1 MSVRAFILTLSSLFL
16 AFVLEHLPMPDLL
29 LWLQPPWMLLLV
41 TILVLHAPHTF
52 GLWLAIPVGLMLDV
66 EHHQLLGLHVLLLGI
81 HIVMLQLLFRRLVMF
96 HFLQLTAVVALLVVL
111 HQVLMFWA
119 IALVSENQVPVQVWQ
134 PALVSAL
141 VWPWLYAIT
150 YMAMKR
156 LNLT

>member
-1 MSVRAFILTLSSLFL
+1 MSVRALILTLSSLFL
-16 AFVLEHLPMPDLL
+16 AFVLEHLPMPELL
-29 LWLQPPWMLLLV
+29 IWLQPPWMLLLV
-41 TILVLHAPHTF
+41 TILVLHAPHRF
-52 GLWLAIPVGLMLDV
+52 GLWLAIPVGLMMDV
-66 EHHQLLGLHVLLLGI
+66 ENHQLLGLNVLLLGV
-81 HIVMLQLLFRRLVMF
+81 HIVVLQLFLRRLEMF

-111 HQVLMFWA
+111 HQVMTFWA
-119 IALVSENQVPVQVWQ
+119 IALVSENQAPVLVWQ